1 MGGVF
6 GFMLALA
13 VAAPAAAD
21 PIYVTKDAD
30 GNLIFTDSPTGDEES
45 WKAVGR
51 EPAPINPYLDYEK
64 QEGKFDAL
72 IVKYAKKYRLDPF
85 LIKAMMK
92 TESHFDP
99 QAISS
104 AGAHGLM
111 QLMPKTAERYGV
123 KDMFNPEQNIAGGA
137 RYLRDL
143 LLMFDG
149 DLSLAVASYNCG
161 EKLVMQT
168 QSVPDIPETRDYVR
182 KVLDQRKEYLRLGFS
197 AQTIQVERTSQDKTS
212 EM

>member
-6 GFMLALA
+6 AIGVVALLATGEA
-13 VAAPAAAD
+13 FASD

-30 GNLIFTDSPTGDEES
+30 GNLVFTDSPTGDESS

-99 QAISS
+99 EAISS

-123 KDMFNPEQNIAGGA
+123 KNMFDPEQNIAGGT

-161 EKLVMQT
+161 ERLVMKT
-168 QSVPDIPETRDYVR
+168 KRVPDIPETTDYVR
-182 KVLDQRKEYLRLGFS
+182 KVLAQRKEYLKLGFS
-197 AQTIQVERTSQDKTS
+197 AQTIKVERESS
-212 EM
+212 E